1 MHVSKRLVVLGLLL
15 TSIVLSVAG
24 AGSAARASAGLSAD
38 QANALATEAF
48 TYAYPLVLMEM
59 TRRVSTNVA
68 TAGASRAPMGQMAL
82 MRAYPTAAFED
93 VVSPN
98 ADTLYELAWMD
109 VSKQPMVLSLP
120 AMGDRYALFPLL
132 SAWTNVFFS
141 PGKRTTGTG
150 AQTYAITGP
159 GWSGTLPAGVKQVK
173 SPTAIVWMIGRIYCT
188 GTPEDYA
195 AAHKVQDGMKLV
207 PLSAYG
213 KPYTAPANTVDPSI
227 DVKTAPVKQVAQ
239 MDGVSFFAMFA
250 SLLKNNPPTAA
261 DAPMLAKLA
270 QLGIVPGQKL
280 DTSKLDPVVKAAM
293 DAAPKAAYPQM
304 KAYLPKA
311 GKLVN
316 GWSVIIGLGD
326 YGTKYLLRGL
336 VALIGLGANLS
347 QDAVYPALAAPLDGS
362 KNNYVMRFPKGMS
375 PPVNAFW
382 SITLYNTRQFFYDN
396 PLNKYTVSARNKVK
410 YNADGSFNVY
420 IQHASPGAALQ
431 ENWLPAPADK
441 FTMIMRLYWPKEAP
455 PSVLNGTWDPPAATP
470 AK

>member
-1 MHVSKRLVVLGLLL
+1 MQTSRRLVVLGMLL
-15 TSIVLSVAG
+15 SSVFLSVASVVG
-24 AGSAARASAGLSAD
+24 AARASAALSAD
-38 QANALATEAF
+38 QANSLATQAYI
-48 TYAYPLVLMEM
+48 YAYPLVLMEI

-68 TAGASRAPMGQMAL
+68 TAGTTRAPMGQLAL

-98 ADTLYELAWMD
+98 ADTLYEFAWMD
-109 VSKQPMVLSLP
+109 LSKGPMVLSIP
-120 AMGDRYALFPLL
+120 AMGDRYALFPML
-132 SAWTNVFFS
+132 SGWTDVFIS

-159 GWSGTLPAGVKQVK
+159 GWTGSLPSGVKQVK
-173 SPTAIVWMIGRIYCT
+173 SPTAMVWMIGRIYCT
-188 GTPEDYA
+188 GSPEDYA

-213 KPYTAPANTVDPSI
+213 KSYTPPAGTVDPTI
-227 DVKTAPVKQVAQ
+227 DAKTAPVKQVAQ
-239 MDGVSFFAMFA
+239 MDGVKFFALFA
-250 SLLKNNPPTAA
+250 SLLKNNPPAAA
-261 DAPMLAKLA
+261 DAPMVAKLA

-280 DTSKLDPVVKAAM
+280 DTSKLDPTVKAAM
-293 DAAPKAAYPQM
+293 EAAPKAAYPQM

-311 GKLVN
+311 GKLIS
-316 GWSVIIGLGD
+316 GWSVIIGLGE
-326 YGTKYLLRGL
+326 YGTNYLLRGM

-347 QDAVYPALAAPLDGS
+347 KDAVYPALAAPLDGS

-410 YNADGSFNVY
+410 YNADGSFDVY
-420 IQHASPGAALQ
+420 IQHKSPGAALQ

-441 FTMIMRLYWPKEAP
+441 FTMIMRLYWPKETP
-455 PSVLNGTWDPPAATP
+455 PSVLNGTWDPPAAAP